1 MTEHREIIQTL
12 EMLCTVTADEAIFI
26 GALPKLAK
34 KAKEASAMVC
44 EAYSFKVGEERIV
57 VWEDGH
63 NAEYLTRGGTWQMRY
78 LNQSEDVRCN
88 VEGIFDMFK
97 ADFLVEAGI
106 VDRYSNDLMTTF
118 EIDIQQK
125 ARIAGYFKVFLE
137 NTKRRLEESHR
148 SVMREE
154 D

>member
-1 MTEHREIIQTL
+1 
-12 EMLCTVTADEAIFI
+12 
-26 GALPKLAK
+26 
-34 KAKEASAMVC
+34 
-44 EAYSFKVGEERIV
+44 
-57 VWEDGH
+57 
-63 NAEYLTRGGTWQMRY
+63 MRY
-78 LNQSEDVRCN
+78 LNQSEDVKCN

-137 NTKRRLEESHR
+137 KTKRRLEESHS